1 MEKLYKYYPQ
11 PAILSVSS
19 NISVSFLIVLEK
31 LHRYD
36 MDIDVLVA
44 EQILTG

>member
-1 MEKLYKYYPQ
+1 MEKLYKYPK
-11 PAILSVSS
+11 PAIFCVSS

-31 LHRYD
+31 LHRYY
-36 MDIDVLVA
+36 MDIDLFVA